1 MNAII
6 TKHDVDTI
14 VATLPQTPEI
24 NTAILNTAIAIIEA
38 VSGFYETETPGT
50 DMAANYE
57 RFKEIKGLPD
67 KINKLRLDG
76 LEEIR
81 RIEKDFKAF
90 VDSRV
95 IDKVNAVVT
104 AYRTCLE
111 QYEKEQAEI
120 KRKEEM
126 ERLKAMTK
134 PKSEQAP
141 IPVKQSAPAIE
152 IKKRNSPYTYAL
164 IDIKKVPAKYK
175 KEIAND
181 VMIKLAIKAGVR
193 EIEGLK
199 IYRESKIV

>member
-1 MNAII
+1 MNALI

-57 RFKEIKGLPD
+57 RFKEIKGLPE

-81 RIEKDFKAF
+81 RIEKEFKAF

-95 IDKVNAVVT
+95 VNPVSEVVEK
-104 AYRTCLE
+104 YRTCIDK
-111 QYEKEQAEI
+111 YDKEQAEI

-152 IKKRNSPYTYAL
+152 IKKRNSPYTYAVV
-164 IDIKKVPAKYK
+164 DIEKVPTKYK
-175 KEIAND
+175 KEVPND
-181 VMIKLAIKAGVR
+181 VTVKLAIKAGVR